1 MGRLRD
7 EIDGLPDDAD
17 IDALAKLPYLNAT
30 CYELMR
36 LNPPLEIIPTRK
48 LSEPM
53 QLGPYTLEPGTGL
66 MPCPIL
72 TQPNPELYPRTRV
85 IFKPERF
92 LGKRPN
98 VFEYFPFGGG
108 GDFARLCICELPNEI
123 GYRTAIR
130 EYDLELQGPAPKQ
143 PSVIRP

>member
-1 MGRLRD
+1 
-7 EIDGLPDDAD
+7 
-17 IDALAKLPYLNAT
+17 
-30 CYELMR
+30 MR

-72 TQPNPELYPRTRV
+72 TQRNPELYPEPES
-85 IFKPERF
+85 FKPERF

-108 GDFARLCICELPNEI
+108 AETLRGLCICELPNEI
-123 GYRTAIR
+123 GYRNGHSRIRFGTARSGAKSNQALFGCDRTIGQSSGNH
-130 EYDLELQGPAPKQ
+130 YPKTA
-143 PSVIRP
+143 VIRLKIRLSHSMRCT